1 MKPEFLLFSEAPPK
15 EVARRLSQAT
25 TEPPDFLSVNLTHD
39 WFGRVD
45 DSGFRL
51 RYNTRGARGAAPQ
64 LEGILQPCE
73 GGTLIRMTLD
83 SRPAAFLAAMVF
95 ITPLAMII
103 SWQLS
108 GSMGDSPLPA
118 LMTFLITPA
127 LLLALLVT
135 GMKATT
141 TYSNQVLGV
150 FTRTTG
156 ARQITQ
162 KPEEQSSSDFTSG

>member
-1 MKPEFLLFSEAPPK
+1 ML
-15 EVARRLSQAT
+15 
-25 TEPPDFLSVNLTHD
+25 
-39 WFGRVD
+39 
-45 DSGFRL
+45 
-51 RYNTRGARGAAPQ
+51 
-64 LEGILQPCE
+64 
-73 GGTLIRMTLD
+73 
-83 SRPAAFLAAMVF
+83 F
-95 ITPLAMII
+95 ITPLTMII

-141 TYSNQVLGV
+141 YSNQVLGV

-162 KPEEQSSSDFTSG
+162 KQKEQSSSDFTSG